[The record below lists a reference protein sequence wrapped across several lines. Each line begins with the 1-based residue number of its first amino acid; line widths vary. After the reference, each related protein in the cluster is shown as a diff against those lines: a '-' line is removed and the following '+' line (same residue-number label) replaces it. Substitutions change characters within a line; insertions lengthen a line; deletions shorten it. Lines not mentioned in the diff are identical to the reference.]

1 MNHRKR
7 ILDKLLSTDHEVLY
21 AETGDIDG
29 IIRLEHKLLDYTVVI
44 NTESVLFENNEGEIC
59 RVPLNYY
66 AVIGGMHVHKKD
78 LSIERENMIQE
89 IELKLKKDL
98 EIVNVDD
105 PYYEFLDGNKLAPE
119 NMLASKWDIKKVNIA
134 TDILKKYFDA
144 ISDKVETK

>member
-78 LSIERENMIQE
+78 LSIERENMI
-89 IELKLKKDL
+89 
-98 EIVNVDD
+98 
-105 PYYEFLDGNKLAPE
+105 
-119 NMLASKWDIKKVNIA
+119 
-134 TDILKKYFDA
+134 
-144 ISDKVETK
+144 

>member
-1 MNHRKR
+1 
-7 ILDKLLSTDHEVLY
+7 
-21 AETGDIDG
+21 
-29 IIRLEHKLLDYTVVI
+29 
-44 NTESVLFENNEGEIC
+44 
-59 RVPLNYY
+59 
-66 AVIGGMHVHKKD
+66 
-78 LSIERENMIQE
+78 
-89 IELKLKKDL
+89 LKLKKDL